1 MFELEQLFRRSDAVQ
16 RHLAAPL
23 ARSRLAYLRYR
34 AELGAKPSTLR
45 GIAAAQLNAIRYL
58 DLAEDGK
65 VTPSAIAD
73 AAERWM
79 ALDPRRRGGTS
90 PNIRSTFIAQSR
102 VGCASQ
108 GACTCRRRRPAS
120 APPNWTCSPI
130 TCDVNAAGPRPRF
143 AIVAAGRTSYCGGSA
158 AASALWP
165 ILL

>member
-1 MFELEQLFRRSDAVQ
+1 MLELEQLFSRSDAVQ

-65 VTPSAIAD
+65 VTPCAIAD

-79 ALDPRRRGGTS
+79 ALDPKRRNGTS
-90 PNIRSTFIAQSR
+90 PSVRSAFIAQ
-102 VGCASQ
+102 VKG
-108 GACTCRRRRPAS
+108 
-120 APPNWTCSPI
+120 WL
-130 TCDVNAAGPRPRF
+130 RF
-143 AIVAAGRTSYCGGSA
+143 AGRLHVPSPPPPPVPRRIGPVHRLHAT
-158 AASALWP
+158 
-165 ILL
+165 